1 LITGG
6 IKLKKKESEAHLL
19 KIDLKLSCL
28 DTIVKRLNSTFYS
41 IEVKQSHGYNG
52 SPKSREFEI
61 VIQGYIDSYAIQ
73 QLKQNGF
80 ETVDIYA
87 KDAGKLVI
95 LVEEVPIGNRFDR
108 QKRKLKKE
116 GSKE

>member
-1 LITGG
+1 MTVTINKAT
-6 IKLKKKESEAHLL
+6 ESEGHFL

-41 IEVKQSHGYNG
+41 IEVKQSQYYNG

-61 VIQGYIDSYAIQ
+61 VTQGYIDSYAIQ

-80 ETVDIYA
+80 EIVDIYA
-87 KDAGKLVI
+87 KDAGI
-95 LVEEVPIGNRFDR
+95 LAIVVEEVPMAKRIGREK
-108 QKRKLKKE
+108 KRM
-116 GSKE
+116 SQRVSD

>member
-1 LITGG
+1 MTGT
-6 IKLKKKESEAHLL
+6 IDKAKESESHIL

-41 IEVKQSHGYNG
+41 IEAKQSQDYND
-52 SPKSREFEI
+52 SHKSREFEI

-80 ETVDIYA
+80 ELVEFYA

-95 LVEEVPIGNRFDR
+95 VVEEVLIRKRIGRES
-108 QKRKLKKE
+108 KVVRKSKK
-116 GSKE
+116 

>member
-1 LITGG
+1 MTGT
-6 IKLKKKESEAHLL
+6 IDKAKESESHFL

-28 DTIVKRLNSTFYS
+28 DTIAKRLNSTFYS
-41 IEVKQSHGYNG
+41 IEVKQSQDYNG

-80 ETVDIYA
+80 EIIDIYA
-87 KDAGKLVI
+87 KDVGRQVI
-95 LVEEVPIGNRFDR
+95 VVEEVPIR
-108 QKRKLKKE
+108 KRIGRESNVVRKSKK
-116 GSKE
+116 

>member
-1 LITGG
+1 MTGT
-6 IKLKKKESEAHLL
+6 INKAKESESHFL

-41 IEVKQSHGYNG
+41 IEVKQSQDYNG

-61 VIQGYIDSYAIQ
+61 VIQGYIDSYAVQ

-80 ETVDIYA
+80 EIVDMYA

-95 LVEEVPIGNRFDR
+95 VVEEVPIK
-108 QKRKLKKE
+108 KRIGRESKVVRKSKK
-116 GSKE
+116 

>member
-1 LITGG
+1 MTGTVN
-6 IKLKKKESEAHLL
+6 KAKESESHFL
-19 KIDLKLSCL
+19 KIDLKLRCL

-41 IEVKQSHGYNG
+41 IEAKQSQDHND
-52 SPKSREFEI
+52 SHKSREFEI

-80 ETVDIYA
+80 ELVEFYA

-95 LVEEVPIGNRFDR
+95 VVEEVLIRKRIGRES
-108 QKRKLKKE
+108 KVVRKSKK
-116 GSKE
+116 